1 MASGGSIPVW
11 FSEQDRRKVEEAAAL
26 AGYRHLSK
34 YIRDRA
40 LGRNEDDGLDPVQ
53 AWAARVDLVDRL
65 TAIQR
70 DGQASTM
77 ALLAALL
84 VLVASKSTSRERN
97 ELAAACATAAN
108 PAEVLT
114 TAFPDLATLLLRF
127 SEHR

>member
-53 AWAARVDLVDRL
+53 VWAERVDLVDRL

-77 ALLAALL
+77 SLLAALL
-84 VLVASKSTSRERN
+84 VLVANKSTTRERN
-97 ELAAACATAAN
+97 ELATACATAAN

-114 TAFPDLATLLLRF
+114 AAFPDLATLLLRF
-127 SEHR
+127 SERR